1 MWCAASRMLMLQVLY
16 LAVRYAALEALQYLT
31 AHVKTLPIGS
41 RMRVI
46 LPPPNQVRTRVG
58 HLVRFLH
65 QNDPSTKTGSGQ
77 TQGKLQTKP
86 VLLQFCG
93 WPTAPPPQAQQL
105 LFDHQVR
112 KLHFLSAFND
122 LM

>member
-77 TQGKLQTKP
+77 TQGKHPKQDR
-86 VLLQFCG
+86 VSYSSSSRESRRG
-93 WPTAPPPQAQQL
+93 HRHSSSQQR
-105 LFDHQVR
+105 R
-112 KLHFLSAFND
+112 KLWRAG
-122 LM
+122 